1 MEGVAEGETECGCLN
16 SPGPIS
22 VWWVELLLYALQRK
36 IILNEDFNI
45 THAGWALVLCFV
57 QTKMSDSVTRFCLLS
72 ISGCS
77 VFEKIS
83 LKKNACKGFIRSPH
97 EYFMS

>member
-1 MEGVAEGETECGCLN
+1 MEGVVEGETECGCLN

-36 IILNEDFNI
+36 IILKEDFNI

-72 ISGCS
+72 ISDAACLKR
-77 VFEKIS
+77 F
-83 LKKNACKGFIRSPH
+83 LKKKMHVKDLSEALMNIS
-97 EYFMS
+97 